1 MALKIIAM
9 TISFYTLLKGDS
21 NGRFGAMRAKIV
33 RSNFFQILRMK
44 RFYSEEKNIKFSK
57 N

>member
-44 RFYSEEKNIKFSK
+44 RFYSEEKNIKISK